1 MRLTHIELPSSDVEA
16 CVAFFR
22 DVLQLRATGHIVHAG
37 WTDIAVVPAT
47 RISEGAVHLAFNVP
61 HARFA
66 AACEWIAG
74 RALLLRDPLGEGRF
88 HIGAPWDAESV
99 YFAGPH
105 DAVFELI
112 ARKPLASNGAV
123 SGAFHGS
130 EIACVSEV
138 GLPTDDV
145 PALVRDLVVR
155 FGIPPF
161 GAITDVF
168 APMGS
173 HDGLLIVVDQHRH
186 WFPELRQRPG
196 AQGLRI
202 RMTGVPPH
210 ARPLDAN
217 GCHLTSAELK
227 VAANL

>member
-1 MRLTHIELPSSDVEA
+1 MRLSHIELPSSDVAA

-22 DVLQLRATGHIVHAG
+22 DVLQLRATGHTVHAG

-88 HIGAPWDAESV
+88 RIGAPWDSESV

-112 ARKPLASNGAV
+112 ARKPLAMGGAA

-145 PALVRDLVVR
+145 PALVRDLDPVGAR
-155 FGIPPF
+155 SRAKSQQSGDAAGLKQTGQSPQSPADDPP
-161 GAITDVF
+161 
-168 APMGS
+168 PM
-173 HDGLLIVVDQHRH
+173 VT
-186 WFPELRQRPG
+186 PTP
-196 AQGLRI
+196 
-202 RMTGVPPH
+202 
-210 ARPLDAN
+210 
-217 GCHLTSAELK
+217 
-227 VAANL
+227 